1 MSSGFFSGRH
11 LNFQNWL
18 HSLRNVE
25 ILYFFQT
32 SRSTIELGLI
42 LNMGTTGEFVLV
54 DIIKCHYVSHA
65 WGEGVRKPG
74 EWSLCLY
81 QLIWTQELR
90 QGRGVGP
97 HNGRLG
103 ELCWSRQTWS
113 HPTLCR
119 SSPSGRHTPNKTS
132 LPASLPE
139 RHDKIGLAIR
149 WRWSDQK
156 TMIGKGRA

>member
-11 LNFQNWL
+11 FQFSKL
-18 HSLRNVE
+18 APQPQKCRNTVFLPN
-25 ILYFFQT
+25 ILIYH
-32 SRSTIELGLI
+32 RIGPDIEYGDNGRVHIGWYHKVPLCFSCLGR
-42 LNMGTTGEFVLV
+42 GRQKT
-54 DIIKCHYVSHA
+54 
-65 WGEGVRKPG
+65 G

-139 RHDKIGLAIR
+139 RRDNDKIGLAIIR
-149 WRWSDQK
+149 WRWSE
-156 TMIGKGRA
+156 